1 VTDLATLRS
10 ACSQTGIEVV
20 ASLAQHRILST
31 AQVRTIHLPDRSYR
45 WAQKL
50 LARLGE
56 AELAG
61 YIETP
66 YGTPRRLWH
75 VTEHGARLTREAGV
89 LDGEPRLI
97 GAEDAAGAL
106 QAHTLAVND
115 SAICFLSTARERG
128 DEFGPFAWRQE
139 VSHPL
144 NYGRGR
150 RRRALIADAVFTY
163 LRLDGSGV
171 AIEQRFLEIDRAT
184 LSVDRLAAEL
194 VRYAELYRLA
204 GGDGEPLWRLRYP
217 VFPPV
222 HCVLAGGSRGVLE
235 RRRSPPSPC
244 CEAIPS
250 SPARRRWRSP
260 SACSRTSRQKARS
273 PRSSATSATP
283 SSRPTGWEADLAALL
298 HRADL
303 LSIVEQGLRP
313 DRSRG
318 AGDGRAKRRPSHD
331 RRAATPVDDL
341 KVRVSIEQAPP
352 GSALDDQLRRE
363 QAKAIF
369 DLLLAYQRAKAD
381 RKGQECTR

>member
-1 VTDLATLRS
+1 MGADRGGRVTDLATLRS

-31 AQVRTIHLPDRSYR
+31 AQVRAIHLPDRSHR

-56 AELAG
+56 AGLAG

-66 YGTPRRLWH
+66 HGAPRRLWH
-75 VTEHGARLTREAGV
+75 VTERGARLAREAGV

-97 GAEDAAGAL
+97 DAEDAAGAL
-106 QAHTLAVND
+106 QAHTLAVNH
-115 SAICFLSTARERG
+115 SAICFLAAARERG

-150 RRRALIADAVFTY
+150 RRRALISDAVFTY
-163 LRLDGSGV
+163 LRPDGNGV

-204 GGDGEPLWRLRYP
+204 GKDGEPPWRLRYP

-222 HCVLAGGSRGVLE
+222 HCVLAGGSRAVLE
-235 RRRSPPSPC
+235 RRRST
-244 CEAIPS
+244 AIALMRSDPQL
-250 SPARRRWRSP
+250 ARAPEMAISF
-260 SACSRTSRQKARS
+260 CLF
-273 PRSSATSATP
+273 
-283 SSRPTGWEADLAALL
+283 EDL
-298 HRADL
+298 RAEGPFAPIFRDFRNP
-303 LSIVEQGLRP
+303 EQPIDWLG
-313 DRSRG
+313 G
-318 AGDGRAKRRPSHD
+318 
-331 RRAATPVDDL
+331 
-341 KVRVSIEQAPP
+341 
-352 GSALDDQLRRE
+352 
-363 QAKAIF
+363 
-369 DLLLAYQRAKAD
+369 
-381 RKGQECTR
+381 

>member
-1 VTDLATLRS
+1 MTDLATLRS
-10 ACSQTGIEVV
+10 ACSETGIEVV

-31 AQVRTIHLPDRSYR
+31 AQVHAIHLPDRGHR
-45 WAQKL
+45 WAQRL
-50 LARLGE
+50 LSRLAKAG
-56 AELAG
+56 LAG

-66 YGTPRRLWH
+66 HGTPRRLWH
-75 VTEHGARLTREAGV
+75 VTERGARLAQKAGA
-89 LDGEPRLI
+89 LEGEPRLI

-115 SAICFLSTARERG
+115 SAICFLSAAQERG
-128 DEFGPFAWRQE
+128 DDFGPFAWRQE

-150 RRRALIADAVFTY
+150 RRRALISDAVLTY
-163 LRLDGSGV
+163 LRGDGNGV
-171 AIEQRFLEIDRAT
+171 AIEQRFLELDRAT

-204 GGDGEPLWRLRYP
+204 GKDGEPLWRLRYP

-222 HCVLAGGSRGVLE
+222 HCVLAGARE
-235 RRRSPPSPC
+235 RSWSAAARPPSRC
-244 CEAIPS
+244 CEAIPG

-260 SACSRTSRQKARS
+260 SACSRTCRPKARS

-283 SSRPTGWEADLAALL
+283 SSKSTGWEADLAALP
-298 HRADL
+298 HRANL
-303 LSIVEQGLRP
+303 LSVMEHLLRSQAGRGRRVE
-313 DRSRG
+313 
-318 AGDGRAKRRPSHD
+318 DGQCKRRPSHD
-331 RRAATPVDDL
+331 RRAATPAGDL
-341 KVRVSIEQAPP
+341 EARMSIEQAPP

-369 DLLLAYQRAKAD
+369 DLLLAHRRRTAKS
-381 RKGQECTR
+381 